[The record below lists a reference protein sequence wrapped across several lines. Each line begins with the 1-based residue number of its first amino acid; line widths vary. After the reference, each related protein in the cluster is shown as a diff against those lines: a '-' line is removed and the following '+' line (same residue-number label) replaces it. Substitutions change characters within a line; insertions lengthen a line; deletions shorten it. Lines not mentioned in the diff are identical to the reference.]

1 MSIVKRIASE
11 EYANEKALYEA
22 LKAVENIPG
31 KVVTGE
37 TFTVGEVDVVAG
49 EGAENFNNLNANK
62 ATGQYSHA
70 EGSYTTASGDYSHA
84 EGNTSFAFGLT
95 SHAEGNRTTAVGE
108 HSHSEGSYTT
118 ASGKTAHAEGAA
130 TTAEGDHS
138 HAEGYA
144 TNAIGKASH
153 AEGECTKVFGSYAHA
168 EGYATNAIGDSSHSE
183 GSSTTIPSTI
193 TRNST
198 SEEVLA
204 AWNEGKFTAARG
216 AYSHA
221 EGYDT
226 LALELGA
233 HSEGK
238 CTVASGMNSHAEGYE
253 TTASGETSH
262 AEGHNTTASGI
273 YSHAEGYGSNT
284 LPGTITSEST
294 NDEIKTAWESTRFTL
309 AKGES
314 SHAEGKNTLALGDW
328 SHAEGGLTTASGW
341 WAHAEGY
348 NTTAF
353 GGPSHAEGSGTTA
366 SSSGSH
372 AEGIDTVAS
381 GYASHAE
388 GEGTIAS
395 GSNQHAQGKHNIENT
410 EFNYA
415 HIVGNGSS
423 INSRSNAHTLD
434 WEGNAWFAG
443 DVYVGS
449 TSGTNKDDGSK
460 KLATEEYANNKVIGL
475 ATETFVTNKISEA
488 QLGGGGNV
496 DLSGYVSK
504 DDVID
509 VAHGG
514 TGKTTHTANAV
525 LTGNG
530 TSAVKNVATA
540 SGALYATAAN
550 GAPKFGVLPYA
561 QGGTGK
567 ALSDVPNYA
576 IMRNA
581 GDGDYMWYLAT
592 GNGAL
597 FATAANGAPK
607 FGTLPVAQG
616 GTGATSAASARTNL
630 GAKMKLLWT
639 NASPTSTFESFTALT
654 NSDLAESL
662 ANFTAILVWFN
673 ITPEATQHSF
683 AIIPIGI
690 GSGTD
695 TDDVKNTTL
704 CFTTSDNKWVRR
716 YGWATT
722 SAITFGTGGY
732 KTSLSANWTVNSKYM
747 VPERIYGIR

>member
-1 MSIVKRIASE
+1 MAIVKRIASE

-37 TFTVGEVDVVAG
+37 TFTIDGVEVVA
-49 EGAENFNNLNANK
+49 EDGAEIFNELYSNK
-62 ATGQYSHA
+62 ATGNASHA
-70 EGSYTTASGDYSHA
+70 EGSYSTAIGDASHVEGMYSTASGNASHAEAYDTTASGDYSHA
-84 EGNTSFAFGLT
+84 EGYSTIAFG
-95 SHAEGNRTTAVGE
+95 
-108 HSHSEGSYTT
+108 
-118 ASGKTAHAEGAA
+118 
-130 TTAEGDHS
+130 
-138 HAEGYA
+138 
-144 TNAIGKASH
+144 I
-153 AEGECTKVFGSYAHA
+153 
-168 EGYATNAIGDSSHSE
+168 
-183 GSSTTIPSTI
+183 
-193 TRNST
+193 
-198 SEEVLA
+198 
-204 AWNEGKFTAARG
+204 
-216 AYSHA
+216 
-221 EGYDT
+221 
-226 LALELGA
+226 
-233 HSEGK
+233 
-238 CTVASGMNSHAEGYE
+238 
-253 TTASGETSH
+253 
-262 AEGHNTTASGI
+262 
-273 YSHAEGYGSNT
+273 
-284 LPGTITSEST
+284 
-294 NDEIKTAWESTRFTL
+294 
-309 AKGES
+309 
-314 SHAEGKNTLALGDW
+314 
-328 SHAEGGLTTASGW
+328 
-341 WAHAEGY
+341 
-348 NTTAF
+348 
-353 GGPSHAEGSGTTA
+353 
-366 SSSGSH
+366 GSH
-372 AEGIDTVAS
+372 AEGRDVVAS
-381 GYASHAE
+381 GDYS
-388 GEGTIAS
+388 
-395 GSNQHAQGKHNIENT
+395 HAQGKYNIEDT
-410 EFNYA
+410 EKKYS
-415 HIVGNGSS
+415 HIVGNGDSTAP
-423 INSRSNAHTLD
+423 SNAHTLD
-434 WEGNAWFAG
+434 WDGNAWFAG

-449 TSGTNKDDGSK
+449 TSGTNQDDGSK
-460 KLATEEYANNKVIGL
+460 KLATEEYVDEKIGSG
-475 ATETFVTNKISEA
+475 A
-488 QLGGGGNV
+488 GGGSA

-504 DDVID
+504 DDIID

-567 ALSDVPNYA
+567 ALGDVPNYA

-683 AIIPIGI
+683 SIIPIGI

-704 CFTTSDNKWVRR
+704 CFATSDNKWVRR

-722 SAITFGTGGY
+722 SAITFGTGGH

>member
-31 KVVTGE
+31 KIVAGE
-37 TFTVGEVDVVAG
+37 TFTVGGEEVVA
-49 EGAENFNNLNANK
+49 EDGAEIFNNLSKNT
-62 ATGQYSHA
+62 ATGEHSHA
-70 EGSYTTASGDYSHA
+70 EGSRTTASGYVSHAEGYNTTASGSQSHAEGSGTTASEYYSHSEGLNTTASGQSSHAEGHYTTASGDSSHA
-84 EGNTSFAFGLT
+84 EGNI
-95 SHAEGNRTTAVGE
+95 TTASGNY
-108 HSHSEGSYTT
+108 SHSEGNN
-118 ASGKTAHAEGAA
+118 
-130 TTAEGDHS
+130 
-138 HAEGYA
+138 
-144 TNAIGKASH
+144 TNA
-153 AEGECTKVFGSYAHA
+153 FGSCSHA

-183 GSSTTIPSTI
+183 GGSSTTIPSTI

-216 AYSHA
+216 TYSHA

-238 CTVASGMNSHAEGYE
+238 GTVASGMNSHAEGYE

-262 AEGHNTTASGI
+262 AEGQN
-273 YSHAEGYGSNT
+273 
-284 LPGTITSEST
+284 
-294 NDEIKTAWESTRFTL
+294 
-309 AKGES
+309 
-314 SHAEGKNTLALGDW
+314 
-328 SHAEGGLTTASGW
+328 
-341 WAHAEGY
+341 
-348 NTTAF
+348 
-353 GGPSHAEGSGTTA
+353 
-366 SSSGSH
+366 
-372 AEGIDTVAS
+372 TVAS
-381 GYASHAE
+381 GRASHAE
-388 GEGTIAS
+388 GVRTFAS
-395 GSNQHAQGKHNIENT
+395 GDYSHVQGKENIEDT
-410 EFNYA
+410 ENKYA
-415 HIVGNGSS
+415 HIVGNGDSTT
-423 INSRSNAHTLD
+423 RSNAHTLD
-434 WEGNAWFAG
+434 WDGNAWFAG

-460 KLATEEYANNKVIGL
+460 KLATEEYADNKVVGL

-581 GDGDYMWYLAT
+581 GDGDYMWYIAT

-597 FATAANGAPK
+597 YATAENGSPK
-607 FGTLPVAQG
+607 FGTLPIKQG
-616 GTGATSAASARTNL
+616 GTGATSESAARSKLGTN
-630 GAKMKLLWT
+630 MKLLWT
-639 NASPTSTFESFTALT
+639 NAAPTSTFASFTPMTTSTT
-654 NSDLAESL
+654 NKLAEKPG
-662 ANFTAILVWFN
+662 NFTAIMVWYRTHKSN
-673 ITPEATQHSF
+673 EIYVSD
-683 AIIPIGI
+683 IIPVGL

-695 TDDVKNTTL
+695 HDNVKQVTECQAAGN
-704 CFTTSDNKWVRR
+704 DKWCRR
-716 YGWATT
+716 YCFVSST
-722 SAITFGTGGY
+722 SITFGTGGY
-732 KTSLSANWTVNSKYM
+732 RGAVGNNWTVDSTYM
-747 VPERIYGIR
+747 IPVRIYGIR